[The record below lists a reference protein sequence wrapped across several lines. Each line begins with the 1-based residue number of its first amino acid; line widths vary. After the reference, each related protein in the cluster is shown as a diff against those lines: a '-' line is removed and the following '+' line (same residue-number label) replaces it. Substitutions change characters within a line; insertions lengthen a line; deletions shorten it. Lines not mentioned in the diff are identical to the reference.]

1 MKELD
6 KYDPIKEVFNAISLS
21 FNPNVLTNVP
31 THHQSLQIKPTKYGN
46 SNSLLLIKFC
56 FY

>member
-6 KYDPIKEVFNAISLS
+6 KYDPIKEVFSAISLS
-21 FNPNVLTNVP
+21 FKPNVLTNVP